1 MPSRRR
7 VFHPQ
12 ETYRFSLTRTL
23 SDYPLLIGEI
33 LRRDDIRAVRR
44 AKRRAFL
51 FDLGRALGVRVPQ
64 AVGTPKNSPLKEL
77 TWQTHNNQDEPR
89 TPCAFVSEKKGMID
103 RADFDRLFREA
114 PGEFKRL

>member
-51 FDLGRALGVRVPQ
+51 FDLGRALGVRVPR
-64 AVGTPKNSPLKEL
+64 AVGTPKNSLLKEL

-89 TPCAFVSEKKGMID
+89 TPAPLFQRK
-103 RADFDRLFREA
+103 RA
-114 PGEFKRL
+114 

>member
-7 VFHPQ
+7 LFHPQ
-12 ETYRFSLTRTL
+12 ETYRFSMTRTL

-44 AKRRAFL
+44 AKRRSFL
-51 FDLGRALGVRVPQ
+51 FDLGRALGVRVPR
-64 AVGTPKNSPLKEL
+64 ALGTQKNSLLKEL
-77 TWQTHNNQDEPR
+77 TWQTHNNQEKPR
-89 TPCAFVSEKKGMID
+89 TPCALVSAKKGMID
-103 RADFDRLFREA
+103 SADFDRLFREA